1 MKTLDGESARQ
12 RSWREALPRFW
23 GRLKHGLLTQEILD
37 RLAHAGLVIYP
48 YFVSLESAESDGEP
62 DLAAGQSVRA
72 LTADDASQMVRVD
85 ARYPAGPFTARLA
98 RAECLGL
105 FVGSE
110 LVGYSWAKLDRVPIP
125 GSAGAT
131 LFALQANEAYLFDI
145 FVAVG
150 YRGLRLAEVIRR
162 AVHSD
167 LARRGRTRFY
177 AFTLAFNRSPRRL
190 LARAGV
196 RDLELRLFLGLGRRT
211 PVGLDARL
219 WRRAPYL
226 RTSWLTRVTT
236 ARRADS
242 ND

>member
-1 MKTLDGESARQ
+1 MKTLAAESARQ
-12 RSWREALPRFW
+12 RSWRQTLPRLW

-48 YFVSLESAESDGEP
+48 YFVALEKAATDSEP
-62 DLAAGQSVRA
+62 ELAAGQTVRA
-72 LTADDASQMVRVD
+72 LSADDAAQMVRVD
-85 ARYPAGPFTARLA
+85 ARYPAGPFTDRLA

-110 LVGYSWAKLDRVPIP
+110 LVGYSWAKLDLVPIP
-125 GSAGAT
+125 GSSGAP
-131 LFALQANEAYLFDI
+131 LLALQPHEAYLFDI

-150 YRGLRLAEVIRR
+150 YRGLRLGEVIRR

-167 LARRGRTRFY
+167 LARRGRTHFY
-177 AFTLAFNRSPRRL
+177 SFTLAFNRSPRRL

-211 PVGLDARL
+211 PAGLDARL

-226 RTSWLTRVTT
+226 RTSWLTRVMTPRPT
-236 ARRADS
+236 AFR
-242 ND
+242 

>member
-1 MKTLDGESARQ
+1 MKTLAGDSVRP
-12 RSWREALPRFW
+12 RSWRDTLPRFW

-37 RLAHAGLVIYP
+37 RLARAGLIIYP
-48 YFVSLESAESDGEP
+48 YFVALESAEASGDAQ
-62 DLAAGQSVRA
+62 LAAGQSIRA
-72 LTADDASQMVRVD
+72 LTADDAAQMLRVD
-85 ARYPAGPFTARLA
+85 ARYPVGPFTARLA

-105 FVGSE
+105 FVGAE
-110 LVGYSWAKLDRVPIP
+110 LVGYSWARLDRVPIP

-131 LFALQANEAYLFDI
+131 LFELQAHEAYLFDI

-150 YRGLRLAEVIRR
+150 YRGLRLADVIRR

-177 AFTLAFNRSPRRL
+177 SFTLAFNRSPRRL

-196 RDLELRLFLGLGRRT
+196 RDLELRLFLGLGRRS

-219 WRRAPYL
+219 WRQAPYL
-226 RTSWLTRVTT
+226 RTFRLTRVMTPPP
-236 ARRADS
+236 AGS